1 MVCDLYLDD
10 LDFHHLYPPKLTEI
24 IDIQHKQQ
32 STKRM
37 TNGIISPIASSFSAL
52 VMSSPHI
59 RVKVSSVLSLAFSA
73 LDASSLTF
81 TSLHTRLG
89 NFLSLGILGSDW
101 TYSLGSGI
109 GKAKALDTISILLYD
124 NNLFI
129 TDYTGVP
136 GAVSESRDLGRLL
149 DMVWYE
155 VILPIPKYKVTHR
168 DLVIIGD

>member
-1 MVCDLYLDD
+1 M
-10 LDFHHLYPPKLTEI
+10 I
-24 IDIQHKQQ
+24 
-32 STKRM
+32 
-37 TNGIISPIASSFSAL
+37 NGIISPIASSLAAL
-52 VMSSPHI
+52 VMSSPHS
-59 RVKVSSVLSLAFSA
+59 RVNSSPVLSLAFSA

-129 TDYTGVP
+129 ADYTGVF
-136 GAVSESRDLGRLL
+136 ATVSDSHDLGRLL

-155 VILPIPKYKVTHR
+155 VVLPIPECKVTNR
-168 DLVIIGD
+168 NLMIVCD